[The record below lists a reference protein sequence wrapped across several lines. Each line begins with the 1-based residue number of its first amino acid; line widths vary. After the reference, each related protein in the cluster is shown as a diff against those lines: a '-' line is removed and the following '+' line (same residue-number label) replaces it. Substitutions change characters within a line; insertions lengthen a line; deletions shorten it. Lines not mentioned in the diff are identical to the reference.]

1 MLTAKAPVCT
11 KRARAAGSP
20 RDVRANRAEHEVL
33 QLAVESGE
41 VLGVGGLDGAAVLA
55 VESEGEQL
63 ARRVEDVEERVG
75 VGAHLC
81 GRPWGE

>member
-1 MLTAKAPVCT
+1 
-11 KRARAAGSP
+11 
-20 RDVRANRAEHEVL
+20 VL

-55 VESEGEQL
+55 VEAEGEQL

-75 VGAHLC
+75 VGAHLR